1 MYLQLRKLLVVA
13 CFCELKKKEYLCYFI
28 FLHTSVY
35 VRKAYLKGN
44 IIMTMMYNLIRL
56 IEDVGQLFMVAIFF
70 STTNFSEN
78 VLNFISKKRIKFGL
92 VRNINIE
99 VKLSFLRF

>member
-1 MYLQLRKLLVVA
+1 
-13 CFCELKKKEYLCYFI
+13 
-28 FLHTSVY
+28 
-35 VRKAYLKGN
+35 
-44 IIMTMMYNLIRL
+44 MTMMYNLIRL